1 MPTVDH
7 FLAGNER
14 RTADFAGGDLSMS
27 PKTAT
32 ILITCVDPRIEPNVI
47 FDSRPGDVITI
58 RSIGGRVTAQVIAQ
72 LGLLS
77 ALRSTVPDATAPS
90 IVVMHHTECGT
101 ARFADPELCELAAAR
116 SGLDP
121 ASVGEIVVTDP
132 FVSVAEDVDR
142 LRSETPPGTRV
153 VGRVYD
159 VDTGEAIPV

>member
-1 MPTVDH
+1 M
-7 FLAGNER
+7 
-14 RTADFAGGDLSMS
+14 
-27 PKTAT
+27 
-32 ILITCVDPRIEPNVI
+32 
-47 FDSRPGDVITI
+47 
-58 RSIGGRVTAQVIAQ
+58 
-72 LGLLS
+72 
-77 ALRSTVPDATAPS
+77 RSTVPDATAPS